1 VRVARMKNEK
11 KGKKKYYSF
20 EKEKK
25 FITLLLR
32 VFGIIQFNTREKL
45 LKKKKKKKN
54 FCKNIY
60 FQGIFKEKTKA
71 LKYQHETFSCN

>member
-1 VRVARMKNEK
+1 MKNEK

-45 LKKKKKKKN
+45 
-54 FCKNIY
+54 
-60 FQGIFKEKTKA
+60 Q
-71 LKYQHETFSCN
+71 